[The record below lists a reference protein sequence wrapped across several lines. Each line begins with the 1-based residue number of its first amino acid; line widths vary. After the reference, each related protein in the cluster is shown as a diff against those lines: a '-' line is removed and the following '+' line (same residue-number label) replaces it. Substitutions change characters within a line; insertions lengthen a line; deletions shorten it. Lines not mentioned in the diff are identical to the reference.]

1 MNTIHL
7 EVQGMSC
14 GGCVKRVTETLQCM
28 GGVTSVDVDLA
39 AGHVS
44 VHGDFPQG
52 GDVLVQ
58 ALTAAGYP
66 AKPGTSPNPTLAA
79 KKSGGCCG

>member
-1 MNTIHL
+1 MTTIYL
-7 EVQGMSC
+7 EVQGMRC
-14 GGCVKRVTETLQCM
+14 GGCIKRVTETLQCLD
-28 GGVTSVDVDLA
+28 GVTSADVDLA

-44 VHGDFPQG
+44 VHGEFPHG

-66 AKPGTSPNPTLAA
+66 AKPRTS
-79 KKSGGCCG
+79 